1 MGMRSIMGSNN
12 NDAPMHTC
20 QKACYKSR
28 ELNCPLRTLLLVQNN
43 PTSAIQSR
51 RLLISKKVTFN
62 HIVPQGSSIIPN
74 GKWEPL
80 KTCHLRVSIKL
91 GKKQL
96 SLSTKTV
103 PSQILFQSNN
113 PPCNIPSI
121 GDREVYNKE
130 AETLQSGCI
139 PVSKLQWKRT
149 ASAPLTSGSF
159 TKFSRTIFNQK
170 KEFTYRM

>member
-1 MGMRSIMGSNN
+1 
-12 NDAPMHTC
+12 
-20 QKACYKSR
+20 
-28 ELNCPLRTLLLVQNN
+28 
-43 PTSAIQSR
+43 
-51 RLLISKKVTFN
+51 
-62 HIVPQGSSIIPN
+62 
-74 GKWEPL
+74 
-80 KTCHLRVSIKL
+80 VSIKL

-130 AETLQSGCI
+130 AKTLQSGYLH
-139 PVSKLQWKRT
+139 VSKLQWKRT

-170 KEFTYRM
+170 KEFTYRR